1 MSLQR
6 LGSKSKDLLSWCQTE
21 RDPQIG
27 SRVSPVDLGLP
38 ELSRELTQG
47 PVGVIFVASCEG
59 CSVASAR
66 RWCRALKTGDVPRL
80 CVVSLAPPSPPVAQD
95 IQLSCADA
103 GVQAVFVWDQ
113 EGRAHHALNAFF
125 LPRCYLFGAGGI
137 LEWIQ
142 GIAEDIPAGMPLPNR
157 RSR

>member
-27 SRVSPVDLGLP
+27 SRVSPVDIGLP

-66 RWCRALKTGDVPRL
+66 RWCRALRTGDVPRL

-125 LPRCYLFGAGGI
+125 LPRCYLFGADGI